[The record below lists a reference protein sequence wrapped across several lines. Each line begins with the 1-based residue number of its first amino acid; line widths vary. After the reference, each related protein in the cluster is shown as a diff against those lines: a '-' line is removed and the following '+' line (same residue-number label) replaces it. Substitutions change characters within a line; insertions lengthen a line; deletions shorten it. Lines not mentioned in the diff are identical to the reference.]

1 MSTCV
6 NRAWCQRA
14 GQEGL
19 ASPSWTKDLA
29 WVARWLGVFG
39 VEVDG
44 AAGSWRSSCSKASHS
59 PDGFGDGAGTGL
71 LVQEHAREKEPQSP
85 NSLLGCRR
93 PRTKCIG
100 AARWAGTKLRQPGA
114 GAGEV
119 GVGGVWLRGP
129 QVFSHA
135 HSLWFKKIPVG
146 TPKIK
151 ILVVQYRKYVF
162 PKSHGATV
170 WLTGYCLDY
179 GS

>member
-59 PDGFGDGAGTGL
+59 PDRKAWKRDRWSGLEMVRAPGFLCRSMPGRRNHKVQTRFLGAVVRGQNALEQRGGP
-71 LVQEHAREKEPQSP
+71 AP
-85 NSLLGCRR
+85 NSGSRVRELVKWGSVESGCGARR
-93 PRTKCIG
+93 SSHMRILCGSKRSPSVLP
-100 AARWAGTKLRQPGA
+100 KL
-114 GAGEV
+114 
-119 GVGGVWLRGP
+119 
-129 QVFSHA
+129 
-135 HSLWFKKIPVG
+135 
-146 TPKIK
+146 
-151 ILVVQYRKYVF
+151 
-162 PKSHGATV
+162 KS
-170 WLTGYCLDY
+170 
-179 GS
+179 